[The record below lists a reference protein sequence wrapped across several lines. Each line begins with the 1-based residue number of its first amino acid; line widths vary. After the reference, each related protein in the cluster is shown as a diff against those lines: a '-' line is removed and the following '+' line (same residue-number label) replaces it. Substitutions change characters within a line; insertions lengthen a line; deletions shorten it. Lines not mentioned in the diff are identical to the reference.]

1 MSIYYRLK
9 VLFYV
14 DMKNFLEI
22 KSRKQEVF
30 VTCSIVVKTYEVEQQ
45 IRKIGDQKWSP
56 KDAQIKLDRKIMILF
71 TFNTSFCFS

>member
-14 DMKNFLEI
+14 DMQNFLEI

-30 VTCSIVVKTYEVEQQ
+30 VTCAIVVKTYEVEQQ
-45 IRKIGDQKWSP
+45 I
-56 KDAQIKLDRKIMILF
+56 
-71 TFNTSFCFS
+71 

>member
-30 VTCSIVVKTYEVEQQ
+30 VTCAIVVKTYEVEQQ
-45 IRKIGDQKWSP
+45 I
-56 KDAQIKLDRKIMILF
+56 
-71 TFNTSFCFS
+71 